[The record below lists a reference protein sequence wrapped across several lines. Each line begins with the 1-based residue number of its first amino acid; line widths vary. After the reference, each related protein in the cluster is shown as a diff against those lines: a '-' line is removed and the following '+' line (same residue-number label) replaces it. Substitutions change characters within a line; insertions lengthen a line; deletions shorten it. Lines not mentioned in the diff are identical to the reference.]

1 MLVAAV
7 GAVTLGDLRDQVSDV
22 GARADRRA
30 ALPEVVAAAGGRDAL
45 VDCARVRTAPDVRPL
60 VAWEL
65 DISMLGIDRP
75 PAAPARCPALEPAR
89 RRADGAGDPRRVPAA
104 RPGALLGGLGR
115 VYCAPLMDEIAI
127 VVHGGAGGL
136 PRDDGARVDRMRAG
150 AAAAVEAGH
159 AVLAGGGTS
168 LEAVEAAVVVLED
181 DPEFNAG
188 RGAAL
193 TEYGRVELDASMM
206 DGTSR
211 AAGAVA
217 AVRGVRNPIRAAR
230 AVLEEGRHVLLVGAP
245 ATEFAATAG
254 LDFESETWFVTERER
269 LALANAAEP
278 ARGTVGAVARDA
290 QGRLAAATSTG
301 GVSGQRLGRVGD
313 SPLIGA
319 GTWADDAT
327 VAVSCTGHGES
338 IIRSALAHE
347 VDALLRHRGLG
358 LEDACAIAI
367 DGLGR
372 WGQDGG
378 LIAVSSH
385 GEVAAKFNS
394 AAMTRGWR
402 VGDGPVVTAVA
413 PGEGG

>member
-1 MLVAAV
+1 M
-7 GAVTLGDLRDQVSDV
+7 DQ
-22 GARADRRA
+22 
-30 ALPEVVAAAGGRDAL
+30 
-45 VDCARVRTAPDVRPL
+45 
-60 VAWEL
+60 
-65 DISMLGIDRP
+65 
-75 PAAPARCPALEPAR
+75 
-89 RRADGAGDPRRVPAA
+89 
-104 RPGALLGGLGR
+104 
-115 VYCAPLMDEIAI
+115 IAI
-127 VVHGGAGGL
+127 VVHGGAGRL
-136 PRDDGARVDRMRAG
+136 PTEGDRLDRMRSG

-159 AVLAGGGTS
+159 AVLTAGGTA
-168 LEAVEAAVVVLED
+168 LDAVEAAVIVLED

-206 DGTSR
+206 DGTTR

-230 AVLEEGRHVLLVGAP
+230 VVMEEDRHVLLVGAP

-254 LDFESETWFVTERER
+254 LAFESETWFVTERER
-269 LALANAAEP
+269 LALAGLDGAAH
-278 ARGTVGAVARDA
+278 GTVGAVARDS

-313 SPLIGA
+313 SPLVGA

-347 VDALLRHRGLG
+347 VDALIRHRGLG
-358 LEDACAIAI
+358 VQEACAVAI

-372 WGQDGG
+372 WGKDGG
-378 LIAVSSH
+378 LVAVSSH
-385 GEVAAKFNS
+385 GEVAATFNS
-394 AAMTRGWR
+394 PGMTRGWR
-402 VGDGPVVTAVA
+402 VGDGPTFTGVA

>member
-1 MLVAAV
+1 M
-7 GAVTLGDLRDQVSDV
+7 
-22 GARADRRA
+22 
-30 ALPEVVAAAGGRDAL
+30 
-45 VDCARVRTAPDVRPL
+45 
-60 VAWEL
+60 
-65 DISMLGIDRP
+65 
-75 PAAPARCPALEPAR
+75 
-89 RRADGAGDPRRVPAA
+89 
-104 RPGALLGGLGR
+104 
-115 VYCAPLMDEIAI
+115 YCAPLMDEIAI

-136 PRDDGARVDRMRAG
+136 PRDGARHDRMRAG

-159 AVLAGGGTS
+159 AVLASGRTS
-168 LEAVEAAVVVLED
+168 VEAVEAAVVVLED

-230 AVLEEGRHVLLVGAP
+230 AVLEEGRHALLVGAP

-269 LALANAAEP
+269 LALTNAAEP

-367 DGLGR
+367 EGLGR

-394 AAMTRGWR
+394 AGMTRGWR

>member
-1 MLVAAV
+1 
-7 GAVTLGDLRDQVSDV
+7 
-22 GARADRRA
+22 
-30 ALPEVVAAAGGRDAL
+30 
-45 VDCARVRTAPDVRPL
+45 
-60 VAWEL
+60 
-65 DISMLGIDRP
+65 
-75 PAAPARCPALEPAR
+75 
-89 RRADGAGDPRRVPAA
+89 
-104 RPGALLGGLGR
+104 
-115 VYCAPLMDEIAI
+115 MDEIAI

-136 PRDDGARVDRMRAG
+136 PSDADRLERMRAG

-159 AVLAGGGTS
+159 AVLAAGGAA
-168 LEAVEAAVVVLED
+168 LDAVEAAVVVLED

-206 DGTSR
+206 DGSTR

-230 AVLEEGRHVLLVGAP
+230 AVLDEGRHVLLVGPP
-245 ATEFAATAG
+245 AIEFAATAG
-254 LDFESETWFVTERER
+254 LAFEAETWFVTERER
-269 LALANAAEP
+269 LALTDAAEP

-290 QGRLAAATSTG
+290 QGCLAAATSTG

-313 SPLIGA
+313 SPLVGA
-319 GTWADDAT
+319 GTWADDST

-358 LEDACAIAI
+358 LQEACALAI
-367 DGLGR
+367 EGLGR

-385 GEVAAKFNS
+385 GEVAATFNS
-394 AAMTRGWR
+394 PGMTRAWR
-402 VGDGPVVTAVA
+402 VGSGDLFTAVA

>member
-1 MLVAAV
+1 
-7 GAVTLGDLRDQVSDV
+7 
-22 GARADRRA
+22 
-30 ALPEVVAAAGGRDAL
+30 
-45 VDCARVRTAPDVRPL
+45 
-60 VAWEL
+60 
-65 DISMLGIDRP
+65 
-75 PAAPARCPALEPAR
+75 
-89 RRADGAGDPRRVPAA
+89 
-104 RPGALLGGLGR
+104 
-115 VYCAPLMDEIAI
+115 MDEIAI

-136 PRDDGARVDRMRAG
+136 PADGARLDRMRSG

-159 AVLAGGGTS
+159 AVLAAGGTA
-168 LEAVEAAVVVLED
+168 LDAVEAAVVVLED

-206 DGTSR
+206 DGTTR

-230 AVLEEGRHVLLVGAP
+230 AVLEDGRHVLLVGAP

-254 LDFESETWFVTERER
+254 LAFESETWFVTERER
-269 LALANAAEP
+269 RALAALNGAATAEP
-278 ARGTVGAVARDA
+278 SARGTVGAVARDA
-290 QGRLAAATSTG
+290 DGRLAAATSTG

-347 VDALLRHRGLG
+347 VDALLRHRGVA
-358 LEDACAIAI
+358 LEEACAIAI
-367 DGLGR
+367 EGLGR
-372 WGQDGG
+372 WGHDGG

-385 GEVAAKFNS
+385 GEVAATFNS
-394 AAMTRGWR
+394 PAMTRGWR
-402 VGDGPVVTAVA
+402 VGHGPVLTAVA

>member
-1 MLVAAV
+1 
-7 GAVTLGDLRDQVSDV
+7 
-22 GARADRRA
+22 
-30 ALPEVVAAAGGRDAL
+30 
-45 VDCARVRTAPDVRPL
+45 
-60 VAWEL
+60 
-65 DISMLGIDRP
+65 
-75 PAAPARCPALEPAR
+75 
-89 RRADGAGDPRRVPAA
+89 
-104 RPGALLGGLGR
+104 
-115 VYCAPLMDEIAI
+115 MDEIAI

-136 PRDDGARVDRMRAG
+136 PADADRVDRMRSG

-159 AVLAGGGTS
+159 AVLAAGGTAID
-168 LEAVEAAVVVLED
+168 AVEAAVVVLED

-206 DGTSR
+206 DGTTR

-230 AVLEEGRHVLLVGAP
+230 AVLEDGRHVLLVGAP
-245 ATEFAATAG
+245 ATDFAATAG
-254 LDFESETWFVTERER
+254 LAFESETWFVTERER
-269 LALANAAEP
+269 LALTRATEP

-347 VDALLRHRGLG
+347 VDALLRHRRVNLD
-358 LEDACAIAI
+358 EACAIAI
-367 DGLGR
+367 EDLGR
-372 WGQDGG
+372 WGKDGG
-378 LIAVSSH
+378 LIAVSAR
-385 GEVAAKFNS
+385 GEVAATFNS
-394 AAMTRGWR
+394 PGMTRAWR
-402 VGDGPVVTAVA
+402 VGDGPVFAAVE
-413 PGEGG
+413 PDGG

>member
-1 MLVAAV
+1 M
-7 GAVTLGDLRDQVSDV
+7 
-22 GARADRRA
+22 
-30 ALPEVVAAAGGRDAL
+30 
-45 VDCARVRTAPDVRPL
+45 
-60 VAWEL
+60 
-65 DISMLGIDRP
+65 
-75 PAAPARCPALEPAR
+75 
-89 RRADGAGDPRRVPAA
+89 
-104 RPGALLGGLGR
+104 
-115 VYCAPLMDEIAI
+115 YCAPLMDEIAI

-136 PRDDGARVDRMRAG
+136 PRDGARHDRMRAG

-159 AVLAGGGTS
+159 AVLASGRTS

-230 AVLEEGRHVLLVGAP
+230 AVLEEGRHALLVGAP

-269 LALANAAEP
+269 LALTNAAEP

-367 DGLGR
+367 EGLGR

>member
-1 MLVAAV
+1 
-7 GAVTLGDLRDQVSDV
+7 
-22 GARADRRA
+22 
-30 ALPEVVAAAGGRDAL
+30 
-45 VDCARVRTAPDVRPL
+45 
-60 VAWEL
+60 
-65 DISMLGIDRP
+65 
-75 PAAPARCPALEPAR
+75 
-89 RRADGAGDPRRVPAA
+89 
-104 RPGALLGGLGR
+104 
-115 VYCAPLMDEIAI
+115 MDDIAI

-136 PRDDGARVDRMRAG
+136 PRDAERLERMRSG

-159 AVLAGGGTS
+159 AVLAAGGS
-168 LEAVEAAVVVLED
+168 ALDAVEAAVVVLED

-206 DGTSR
+206 DGTTR

-217 AVRGVRNPIRAAR
+217 AVRGVRNPVRAAR
-230 AVLEEGRHVLLVGAP
+230 AVMAESRHVLLVGQP
-245 ATEFAATAG
+245 ATDFAATAG
-254 LDFESETWFVTERER
+254 LAFESETWFVTERER
-269 LALANAAEP
+269 QALAGATAAS
-278 ARGTVGAVARDA
+278 ARGTVGAVARDVE
-290 QGRLAAATSTG
+290 GRLAAATSTG

-347 VDALLRHRGLG
+347 VDALLRHRELP
-358 LEDACAIAI
+358 LQRACELAIED
-367 DGLGR
+367 LGR

-385 GEVAAKFNS
+385 GEVAATFNS
-394 AAMTRGWR
+394 PAMTRAWR
-402 VGDGPVVTAVA
+402 VGEGPVVTAVG
-413 PGEGG
+413 PGDGG

>member
-1 MLVAAV
+1 M
-7 GAVTLGDLRDQVSDV
+7 
-22 GARADRRA
+22 
-30 ALPEVVAAAGGRDAL
+30 E
-45 VDCARVRTAPDVRPL
+45 
-60 VAWEL
+60 
-65 DISMLGIDRP
+65 
-75 PAAPARCPALEPAR
+75 
-89 RRADGAGDPRRVPAA
+89 
-104 RPGALLGGLGR
+104 
-115 VYCAPLMDEIAI
+115 EIAI
-127 VVHGGAGGL
+127 VVHGGAGSQS
-136 PRDDGARVDRMRAG
+136 RDPARVERMRAG

-159 AVLAGGGTS
+159 AVLAAGGTA
-168 LEAVEAAVVVLED
+168 LDAVEAAVVVLED

-206 DGTSR
+206 DGTTR

-269 LALANAAEP
+269 RALTLATEA

-290 QGRLAAATSTG
+290 TGRLAAATSTG

-347 VDALLRHRGLG
+347 VDALLRHRDVPLHEACE
-358 LEDACAIAI
+358 LAIED
-367 DGLGR
+367 LGR

-378 LIAVSSH
+378 LIAVSAR
-385 GEVAAKFNS
+385 GEVAATFNS

-402 VGDGPVVTAVA
+402 VGNGPIVTAHG
-413 PGEGG
+413 PDEGG

>member
-1 MLVAAV
+1 
-7 GAVTLGDLRDQVSDV
+7 
-22 GARADRRA
+22 
-30 ALPEVVAAAGGRDAL
+30 
-45 VDCARVRTAPDVRPL
+45 
-60 VAWEL
+60 
-65 DISMLGIDRP
+65 
-75 PAAPARCPALEPAR
+75 
-89 RRADGAGDPRRVPAA
+89 
-104 RPGALLGGLGR
+104 
-115 VYCAPLMDEIAI
+115 MDEIAI

-136 PRDDGARVDRMRAG
+136 PRDEDRRERMRSGAG
-150 AAAAVEAGH
+150 AAVEAGH
-159 AVLAGGGTS
+159 AVLVAGGS
-168 LEAVEAAVVVLED
+168 ALEAVEAAVVVLED

-206 DGTSR
+206 DGTTR

-230 AVLEEGRHVLLVGAP
+230 AVLAEGRHVLLVGQP
-245 ATEFAATAG
+245 ATDFAATAG

-269 LALANAAEP
+269 QALARLDRAVES

-290 QGRLAAATSTG
+290 EGRLAAATSTG

-347 VDALLRHRGLG
+347 VDALLRHRGVG
-358 LEDACAIAI
+358 LHEACELAVK
-367 DGLGR
+367 DLGR
-372 WGQDGG
+372 WGEDGG

-385 GEVAAKFNS
+385 GEVAATFNS
-394 AAMTRGWR
+394 SAMTRGWR
-402 VGDGPVVTAVA
+402 VGADGPLITAVA

>member
-1 MLVAAV
+1 
-7 GAVTLGDLRDQVSDV
+7 
-22 GARADRRA
+22 
-30 ALPEVVAAAGGRDAL
+30 
-45 VDCARVRTAPDVRPL
+45 
-60 VAWEL
+60 
-65 DISMLGIDRP
+65 
-75 PAAPARCPALEPAR
+75 
-89 RRADGAGDPRRVPAA
+89 
-104 RPGALLGGLGR
+104 
-115 VYCAPLMDEIAI
+115 MDEIAI

-136 PRDDGARVDRMRAG
+136 PRDGARHDRMRAG

-230 AVLEEGRHVLLVGAP
+230 AVLEESRHVLLVGAP

-269 LALANAAEP
+269 RALTNTAAEP

-358 LEDACAIAI
+358 LDEACAIAI
-367 DGLGR
+367 EGLGR

-385 GEVAAKFNS
+385 GEVAARFNS

-402 VGDGPVVTAVA
+402 VGDGPVITAVA

>member
-1 MLVAAV
+1 
-7 GAVTLGDLRDQVSDV
+7 
-22 GARADRRA
+22 
-30 ALPEVVAAAGGRDAL
+30 
-45 VDCARVRTAPDVRPL
+45 
-60 VAWEL
+60 
-65 DISMLGIDRP
+65 
-75 PAAPARCPALEPAR
+75 
-89 RRADGAGDPRRVPAA
+89 
-104 RPGALLGGLGR
+104 
-115 VYCAPLMDEIAI
+115 MDEIAI
-127 VVHGGAGGL
+127 VVHGGAGRL
-136 PRDDGARVDRMRAG
+136 PTDDERLDRMRSG
-150 AAAAVEAGH
+150 AAAAVDAGH
-159 AVLAGGGTS
+159 TVLAAGGTAI
-168 LEAVEAAVVVLED
+168 EAVEAAVVVLED

-206 DGTSR
+206 DGTTR

-230 AVLEEGRHVLLVGAP
+230 AVLEDGRHVLLVGAP

-254 LDFESETWFVTERER
+254 LAFEPETWFVTERER
-269 LALANAAEP
+269 QALANATEP

-313 SPLIGA
+313 SPLVGA

-358 LEDACAIAI
+358 LEEACAVAI
-367 DGLGR
+367 EGLGR
-372 WGQDGG
+372 WGEDGG

-385 GEVAAKFNS
+385 GEVAATFNS
-394 AAMTRGWR
+394 PGMTRGWR
-402 VGDGPVVTAVA
+402 VGDGPVLTAVA